1 MFVVSSFVAFVRL
14 EVSFPE
20 SAFEG
25 LLSRLNPFFLDAH
38 IGVCSCVSDLTL

>member
-25 LLSRLNPFFLDAH
+25 LLSRLNPFSWMPTLVFAP
-38 IGVCSCVSDLTL
+38 VSPI